1 MAKFILSA
9 FADEA
14 GSTLSEQ
21 IAALKDNGIDFIEP
35 RNIGGKGIITL
46 SDEELSE
53 IKSELDKNGIKV
65 NSLGSPIGKYPID
78 ADFAPHLADTK
89 RALEI
94 AKILDTKNIRMF
106 SFFVKCDEL
115 SKYRDEVISR
125 LRKMTSLAEE
135 YGISLCH
142 ENESAIYGQMPEEVS
157 ELLTKVSGLYGIF
170 DPANYRMNNAD
181 VYAGI
186 EATLKNF
193 KYMHIKD
200 AIFESQTIVPAGEGE
215 GKIAEIVD
223 IINDKVDGEV
233 YLTLEPHLHIF
244 DAYKGIDEHELR
256 GKYSFKNSREA
267 FDFAVAALKNLLISN
282 GYERNEENQ
291 WVKKCV

>member
-14 GSTLSEQ
+14 GSTLAEQ
-21 IAALKDNGIDFIEP
+21 ISALRDNDIGYIEP

-46 SDEELSE
+46 SDEELAE
-53 IKSELDKNGIKV
+53 IKKELDKNKIKV
-65 NSLGSPIGKYPID
+65 NSLGSPIGKYPIE
-78 ADFAPHLADTK
+78 ADFATHLADTK

-106 SFFVKCDEL
+106 SFFVKQEDL
-115 SKYRDEVISR
+115 SKYRSEVISR
-125 LRKMTSLAEE
+125 LRQMCALAEE

-142 ENESAIYGQMPEEVS
+142 ENESAIYGQMPEEISDLLS
-157 ELLTKVSGLYGIF
+157 EVPALFGIF

-181 VYAGI
+181 VFCGI

-200 AIFESQTIVPAGEGE
+200 AIFETQTIVPAGEGE
-215 GKIAEIVD
+215 GKISEIID
-223 IINDKVDGEV
+223 IINEKVDGEV

-256 GKYSFKNSREA
+256 GKYSFRNSREA
-267 FDFAVAALKNLLISN
+267 FDFAVSALKNLLISS